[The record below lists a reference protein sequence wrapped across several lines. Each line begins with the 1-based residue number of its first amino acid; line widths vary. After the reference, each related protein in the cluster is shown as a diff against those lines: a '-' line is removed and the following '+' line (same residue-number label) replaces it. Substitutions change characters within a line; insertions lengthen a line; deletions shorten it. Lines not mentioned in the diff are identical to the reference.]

1 MSFFSCVSFSFSFST
16 HLPLI
21 FSYPHLQTQL
31 TPSAPNSSLVSHVL
45 LEDDD
50 FIIDEENIIEKLG
63 KELASLIKEVAEYN
77 EGISLIDIVRDSYSK
92 KFKMKTDSW
101 LFILKS
107 NDIAGMLEEK
117 RNEIINMLLDIIEE
131 IFTNQELYEYIKK
144 EIPVIEEIVDKLNA
158 EDSIVSLNDI
168 IEWFDEEFSNIKVN
182 GLEDIKIYEYLA
194 MNFSDFNNIFVTE
207 ETKPI
212 VKN

>member
-1 MSFFSCVSFSFSFST
+1 MFIKHVLQMRGEIMNIKILET
-16 HLPLI
+16 K
-21 FSYPHLQTQL
+21 LQT
-31 TPSAPNSSLVSHVL
+31 L

-107 NDIAGMLEEK
+107 NDIAGMLEEE

>member
-1 MSFFSCVSFSFSFST
+1 
-16 HLPLI
+16 
-21 FSYPHLQTQL
+21 
-31 TPSAPNSSLVSHVL
+31 
-45 LEDDD
+45 
-50 FIIDEENIIEKLG
+50 
-63 KELASLIKEVAEYN
+63 
-77 EGISLIDIVRDSYSK
+77 
-92 KFKMKTDSW
+92 MKTDSW

-107 NDIAGMLEEK
+107 NDIAGMLEEE
-117 RNEIINMLLDIIEE
+117 RNEIINMLLDVIEE

-207 ETKPI
+207 ETKTI

>member
-1 MSFFSCVSFSFSFST
+1 MFFKHVLQKRGEIMNIKILET
-16 HLPLI
+16 K
-21 FSYPHLQTQL
+21 LQT
-31 TPSAPNSSLVSHVL
+31 L

-50 FIIDEENIIEKLG
+50 FIIDEENIVNKLG

-92 KFKMKTDSW
+92 KFRMKTDSW

-107 NDIAGMLEEK
+107 NDIVGMLEEE
-117 RNEIINMLLDIIEE
+117 RNEIINMLLDVIEE

-182 GLEDIKIYEYLA
+182 GLDDIKIYEYLA
-194 MNFSDFNNIFVTE
+194 TNFSDFNNIFVTE

>member
-1 MSFFSCVSFSFSFST
+1 MFFKHVLQKRGEIMNIKILET
-16 HLPLI
+16 K
-21 FSYPHLQTQL
+21 LQT
-31 TPSAPNSSLVSHVL
+31 L

-50 FIIDEENIIEKLG
+50 FIIDEENIVNKLG

-107 NDIAGMLEEK
+107 NDIAGMLEEE
-117 RNEIINMLLDIIEE
+117 RNEIINMLLDIVEE

>member
-1 MSFFSCVSFSFSFST
+1 MFIKHVLQMRGEIMNIKILET
-16 HLPLI
+16 K
-21 FSYPHLQTQL
+21 LQT
-31 TPSAPNSSLVSHVL
+31 L

-107 NDIAGMLEEK
+107 NDIAGMLEEE

-131 IFTNQELYEYIKK
+131 IFTNQVLYEYIKK

>member
-1 MSFFSCVSFSFSFST
+1 MNIKILET
-16 HLPLI
+16 K
-21 FSYPHLQTQL
+21 LQT
-31 TPSAPNSSLVSHVL
+31 L

-50 FIIDEENIIEKLG
+50 FIIDEENIVNKLG

-92 KFKMKTDSW
+92 KFRMKTDSW

-107 NDIAGMLEEK
+107 NDIAGMLEEE
-117 RNEIINMLLDIIEE
+117 RNEIINMLLDVIEE